1 MGQKESMSANN
12 YLYICRD
19 GTKYLTEECDADTNG
34 AYSTPFSPTD
44 TLEDAVR
51 AANEYMK
58 ENEVEY
64 GLRIDI

>member
-1 MGQKESMSANN
+1 MSANN
-12 YLYICRD
+12 FI
-19 GTKYLTEECDADTNG
+19 GIHKENGKYLIEEFDADTHD

-64 GLRIDI
+64 GLRIDV